1 MSALAER
8 LRGIL
13 TEPQPNPLASP
24 TDAQGWLELAYER
37 AYGEDHDGAVRAA
50 EAGLAL
56 CGGGPSAGGD
66 SGAVVAGDPTAGDLT
81 AGDVSDPETT
91 LSLWGVAA
99 SVRHLSGEEDAAAEA
114 AAARVS
120 LLRAL
125 GRPHQADLEE
135 HLGPLLF
142 REPRPEEAPVLEA
155 ALATHAASGAPES
168 VLADVRLPLAVC
180 RYEAGEESAM
190 DDLEACAAAYREGG
204 RSESEAGALLYLA
217 HGYAKAGRPQDALLK
232 ADRLLELPV
241 NKAMRAAVWMVK
253 AAANADLDQP
263 LEAEGCA
270 VRALELYAG
279 AGVRRGAVSAAAL
292 VANLSS
298 LSMDQDS
305 AVTAWRIAVEQAE
318 RGEFGETWAVRLA
331 LGNQL
336 LEAEEFLLAEE
347 VLEHLAASLEQVGD
361 HSDQARTLMS
371 LGHCLRHQERLDEAL
386 AAWERAA
393 RLFEEQDLPGDA
405 ARALLAAGTLVSG
418 GEDPGLPLPY
428 FERSVS
434 LSRRSGQT
442 DPGVL
447 PQSLHALGH
456 AMCEAGDAAGLTV
469 LDEAIRLADEHDA
482 EWHSADFRDTRAR
495 SLWALGHGPEAV
507 AGALEAAD
515 LFRAAKDDDAGGNAE
530 LFAAHVLAETDRGE
544 EAVPLYR
551 LIASEHRDSVAHF
564 YAAQRGLADVLA
576 AQGLPAQAEEARHLA
591 EEALQNADGA
601 DDPGAPSSDDEPE
614 APPSDGEPETPPPD
628 RGPGAPGPHGD

>member
-8 LRGIL
+8 LHGIL
-13 TEPQPNPLASP
+13 TEPQPNPLAAP
-24 TDAQGWLELAYER
+24 ADAQGWLELAYER

-56 CGGGPSAGGD
+56 CGGDPE
-66 SGAVVAGDPTAGDLT
+66 SGEGMG
-81 AGDVSDPETT
+81 DPETA

-99 SVRHLSGEEDAAAEA
+99 SVRHMSGEEDAAASA
-114 AAARVS
+114 AGARVA
-120 LLRAL
+120 LLRRL

-142 REPRPEEAPVLEA
+142 REPRPEETPVLEA

-190 DDLEACAAAYREGG
+190 EDLEACASAYREGG

-217 HGYAKAGRPQDALLK
+217 HGYAKAGRPEDALRK
-232 ADRLLELPV
+232 ADQLLELPV

-253 AAANADLDQP
+253 ATANADLDRP

-298 LSMDQDS
+298 LSMDQES

-347 VLEHLAASLEQVGD
+347 VLDHLGASLEQSGNF
-361 HSDQARTLMS
+361 SDQARTLMS
-371 LGHCLRHQERLDEAL
+371 LGHCLRHQERDEEAL

-393 RLFEEQDLPGDA
+393 KLFEDQQLPGDA
-405 ARALLAAGTLVSG
+405 ARALLAAGTLLS
-418 GEDPGLPLPY
+418 GEDNASLTLPY
-428 FERSVS
+428 FERAMS
-434 LSRRSGQT
+434 LARRASDS

-447 PQSLHALGH
+447 PQALHALGH
-456 AMCEAGDAAGLTV
+456 ALCEAGDPDGLTT
-469 LDEAIRLADEHDA
+469 LDEAIRLADEHGA

-507 AGALEAAD
+507 AAALEAAD
-515 LFRAAKDDDAGGNAE
+515 LFREAEDDDAGGNAE
-530 LFAAHVLAETDRGE
+530 LFAAHVLTETGRGE

-551 LIASEHRDSVAHF
+551 LIAEEHRDSVAHF
-564 YAAQRGLADVLA
+564 YAAQRGLAEVLA
-576 AQGLPAQAEEARHLA
+576 GQGLPVQAEEARRAA
-591 EEALQNADGA
+591 EDALHDNEADPDG
-601 DDPGAPSSDDEPE
+601 DPGAPSSSPDD
-614 APPSDGEPETPPPD
+614 
-628 RGPGAPGPHGD
+628 